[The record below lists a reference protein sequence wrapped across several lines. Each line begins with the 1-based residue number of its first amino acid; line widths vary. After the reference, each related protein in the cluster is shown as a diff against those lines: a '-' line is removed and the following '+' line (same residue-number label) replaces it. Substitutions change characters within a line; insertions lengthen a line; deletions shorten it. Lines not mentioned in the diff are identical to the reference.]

1 MSMGY
6 RRRAALVVLAL
17 SVSVSGCVWTQ
28 YRGDPGHGGV
38 QPFESTL
45 SAANVRGLTRAWSGF
60 TGASNGVVPSVPVVG
75 GGAVYTT
82 VTSTLE
88 AFDASG
94 ASGCS
99 GTGAAR
105 TCSPLWTARLS
116 SFFDNSPAIANGMV
130 FAGGGDSFTGAGKL
144 FAFDAAGSQGCG
156 GSPRTCAPLWIGDLA
171 CCEISAPVVVGNT
184 VYVTASD
191 GELAAFDV
199 NGGPNCTMATPK
211 VCQPLWSTGLDVEL
225 RKSAIAVANGR
236 VYVGG
241 IASRGTGEVE
251 VFDAAGT
258 STAPLWIGVL
268 PGPVDTSLVVVNG
281 VLYLGSTDRK
291 LYAYD
296 ALGATNCA
304 GDVGTHTCLPIWTAP
319 TGDLITFDAPAV
331 ADGKLYVGTNDG
343 LFTFDANG
351 STNCAG
357 SPKTC
362 APISTTSGPLGLAP
376 PTVANGVVY
385 VGSVDGTLDTL
396 QACSTV
402 GPNCTPFIG
411 SVATGAAV
419 GSPVVAGGAVYVRS
433 GTNVQAYR
441 LG

>member
-1 MSMGY
+1 
-6 RRRAALVVLAL
+6 
-17 SVSVSGCVWTQ
+17 
-28 YRGDPGHGGV
+28 
-38 QPFESTL
+38 
-45 SAANVRGLTRAWSGF
+45 
-60 TGASNGVVPSVPVVG
+60 
-75 GGAVYTT
+75 
-82 VTSTLE
+82 
-88 AFDASG
+88 
-94 ASGCS
+94 
-99 GTGAAR
+99 
-105 TCSPLWTARLS
+105 
-116 SFFDNSPAIANGMV
+116 
-130 FAGGGDSFTGAGKL
+130 L
-144 FAFDAAGSQGCG
+144 FAYDAAGSQGCG
-156 GSPRTCAPLWIGDLA
+156 GSPRTCAPLWTGDLA

-199 NGGPNCTMATPK
+199 NGGPNCTTATPK
-211 VCQPLWSTGLDVEL
+211 VCQPLWSRTLDVEV

-281 VLYLGSTDRK
+281 VLYLGATDRK

-402 GPNCTPFIG
+402 GPDCTPLIG